1 MIRFN
6 CDYLE
11 GTHPRILQALVD
23 TNMEQT
29 CGYSEDEY
37 CNAARDAIKKVC
49 GCMDADVHF
58 LVGGTQANLT
68 VISSILR
75 PHQGVISAKEGHINV
90 HETGAIEATGH
101 KVIALPSRDGKITGD
116 QIRNEYKLHWEDGA
130 HEHIVQ
136 PKLVYISNPTE
147 LGTIYKKAE
156 LMDIKKACE
165 ECGFYLFLDGARL
178 GYGLASWEND
188 MTIEDVAKYT
198 DVFYIG
204 GTKVGA
210 LFGEAVVIT
219 NPALKEDFRY
229 IIKQKGGMLAKG
241 RLLGIQFLELFKDG
255 LYFEISKHAMKMAA
269 LLKEGLT
276 KLGYEFYA
284 DSPSNQQFVIVSDEK
299 LKELDAKYSYEYQ
312 LRYSETHSVVRFCTS
327 WATKEENVRALLA
340 DMGDDAST
348 HVQPED
354 ATLHADIYTDGA
366 ARGNPDGPGG
376 YGTILEFVDGKGE
389 LHTREFSCGY
399 VKTTNNRMELM
410 AAIVGLEAL
419 TKPCKVNL
427 YSDSKYLTD
436 AFNQNWIEGWIAKGW
451 KRGKNEPV
459 KNMDLWKRLLEAKK
473 MHEVT
478 FIWVKGHDGHPQ
490 NERCDALATTAADGE
505 NLLEDVVIE

>member
-37 CNAARDAIKKVC
+37 CDKARAAVRKVC
-49 GCMDADVHF
+49 NCESADVHF

-75 PHQGVISAKEGHINV
+75 PHQGVISVKEGHINV

-101 KVIALPSRDGKITGD
+101 KVLALEGKDGKITGD
-116 QIRNEYKLHWEDGA
+116 QIREQYKLHVEDGA

-156 LMDIKKACE
+156 LEDIKKACE

-178 GYGLASWEND
+178 GYGLASKEND
-188 MTIEDVAKYT
+188 MTIEDVAKNC

-219 NPALKEDFRY
+219 NDALKEDFRY

-255 LYFEISKHAMKMAA
+255 LYFEISEHAMRLAY
-269 LLKEGLT
+269 LLKDGL
-276 KLGYEFYA
+276 KAHGYQFYA
-284 DSPSNQQFVIVSDEK
+284 DSPTNQQFVIVSDEK

-312 LRYSETHSVVRFCTS
+312 FRYDETRSVVRFCTS
-327 WATKEENVRALLA
+327 WATKEENVLALLE
-340 DMGDDAST
+340 DMKSGDVTPCA
-348 HVQPED
+348 VKP
-354 ATLHADIYTDGA
+354 HAEIYTDGA

-376 YGTILEFVDGKGE
+376 YGTVLEFVDAKGE

-399 VKTTNNRMELM
+399 VTTTNTRMELM

-419 TKPCKVNL
+419 TKPCVVNL

-459 KNMDLWKRLLEAKK
+459 KNVDLWKRLLKAKE

-478 FIWVKGHDGHPQ
+478 FIWVKGHDGHVQ
-490 NERCDALATTAADGE
+490 NERCDKLATTAADGE
-505 NLLEDVVIE
+505 NLIEDIVIE